1 MIVSRQLRKNKSV
14 NERKKKT
21 CQIYIEKKAEQCGN
35 IRATARKYKIY
46 PQQIRQWKRDQ
57 DKFIA
62 AIKQNPKVKTVHSG
76 KPIES
81 TNVEQDVLSWIR

>member
-1 MIVSRQLRKNKSV
+1 MK
-14 NERKKKT
+14 ERRRHVKFTLK
-21 CQIYIEKKAEQCGN
+21 KKAEQCGN

-46 PQQIRQWKRDQ
+46 PQQIRQWKRDR

-76 KPIES
+76 KPIER